1 MPETYT
7 TDDVLSL
14 LDGLN
19 RTLKSIEALPANTV
33 KREKDK
39 LLASLNFEQLIAC
52 LAVNSISEGEE
63 PELFLPRYTNALNM
77 MQGLGV
83 QMQKSVSDMPR
94 RDQLKIAYV
103 IGQIQ

>member
-7 TDDVLSL
+7 ADDVLSL

-33 KREKDK
+33 KSEKDK

-63 PELFLPRYTNALNM
+63 PESFLPRYIKALNT

>member
-7 TDDVLSL
+7 TDDVLDL

-19 RTLKSIEALPANTV
+19 KTLKSIEALPADTA
-33 KREKDK
+33 KTEKDK

-63 PELFLPRYTNALNM
+63 PESFLPRYVNALNM

-83 QMQKSVSDMPR
+83 QMQKSVSEMSR